1 MVWLSIKHL
10 YFFYLYDSNLKLYLS
25 NLNIILFKPT
35 IYWLVWDNLKSNIKK
50 KVMSIWKEI
59 QIKKKIE
66 FNGGLYK
73 TIISVHYKSSLV

>member
-1 MVWLSIKHL
+1 MERK
-10 YFFYLYDSNLKLYLS
+10 
-25 NLNIILFKPT
+25 T
-35 IYWLVWDNLKSNIKK
+35 REKSNIKK